1 MRAAKCA
8 PTASHRYR
16 TSNYPL
22 YGFLT
27 TEPNGVV
34 APIHPKAM
42 PVILTIR
49 EECDVW
55 MRASRDESGKLLSA
69 GHFTNSNVRLKA
81 FWPVRAATVIIR
93 IWRT

>member
-42 PVILTIR
+42 PVILTTH
-49 EECDVW
+49 EENDVW
-55 MRASRDESGKLLSA
+55 MRASRDESDKLLSA
-69 GHFTNSNVRLKA
+69 GHFTNSNVRLKD

-93 IWRT
+93 VWRT